1 MWLPRFEIKKS
12 WLIPFEKLMT
22 FPESFG
28 LNWACSKN
36 HLSLRSWNPVIFSGK
51 LKRFCR
57 ILTFTNH
64 LGRMEF
70 QIKSWK
76 MGTSLAETFF
86 THLAFLEP
94 FHRLGRL
101 HIYSPNPE
109 INDFSNLAIYK
120 PIAISST
127 SSKVIKTIITNHV
140 MSYLE
145 LKIFVFD
152 K

>member
-1 MWLPRFEIKKS
+1 
-12 WLIPFEKLMT
+12 
-22 FPESFG
+22 
-28 LNWACSKN
+28 
-36 HLSLRSWNPVIFSGK
+36 
-51 LKRFCR
+51 
-57 ILTFTNH
+57 
-64 LGRMEF
+64 
-70 QIKSWK
+70 

-86 THLAFLEP
+86 FSHLAFLEP

-101 HIYSPNPE
+101 HIYSPHPE